1 MDNKRIQKYDQV
13 ISELLALYEI
23 SSIPFLYSE
32 ESLVEEIREKAVRL
46 FGIRYFAVSIGPKDN
61 RRLAK
66 SFGFRNLEEI
76 SKKVKQNKSN
86 QFYFSFGDRGE
97 LGELFME
104 QHHPI
109 SNRERRLYTVFA
121 HYIKKSLFSIRDIEK
136 LKRAKK
142 EHEFLLR
149 SKREQRLQTE
159 TLAKVILIFNT
170 KINLLEVLDE
180 ILYQAKRIVPYS
192 SANIAL
198 LEGNAIYIIRR
209 QGYQK
214 FGIEDFI
221 SKFIITLDKFS
232 LVEESVKMRKP
243 LLVSDTYKE
252 PRWVVVKEMNWI
264 RSHIS
269 IPICV
274 REHVLGL
281 LRLDSD
287 TPNKFSIEDVKR
299 LQPLANTAAIA
310 LEKARINQKTKRV
323 EEELKQS
330 YKKLKKVLEGV
341 GRAVALTV
349 DIRDPYT
356 AVHQRRVSQLSS
368 AIAKE
373 MNLTLDQIEE
383 IHIAGI
389 LHDVGKVSIPAEIL
403 TKPGRLTDI
412 EMSLLKTH
420 PQVGYDILDKIDF
433 PWPLAKIVLQHHE
446 RMDGSGYPAGLSGK
460 KILLEARILGVA
472 DVVEAMSSHRPY
484 RPALGLNKAL
494 EEISKNRGI
503 FYDPEVVDACLKLFK
518 EKGFKFDYERK
529 IIE

>member
-1 MDNKRIQKYDQV
+1 MPVCLHEDV
-13 ISELLALYEI
+13 
-23 SSIPFLYSE
+23 
-32 ESLVEEIREKAVRL
+32 
-46 FGIRYFAVSIGPKDN
+46 
-61 RRLAK
+61 
-66 SFGFRNLEEI
+66 
-76 SKKVKQNKSN
+76 
-86 QFYFSFGDRGE
+86 
-97 LGELFME
+97 LGVL
-104 QHHPI
+104 
-109 SNRERRLYTVFA
+109 
-121 HYIKKSLFSIRDIEK
+121 
-136 LKRAKK
+136 
-142 EHEFLLR
+142 
-149 SKREQRLQTE
+149 
-159 TLAKVILIFNT
+159 ILDSVT
-170 KINLLEVLDE
+170 
-180 ILYQAKRIVPYS
+180 P
-192 SANIAL
+192 
-198 LEGNAIYIIRR
+198 G
-209 QGYQK
+209 
-214 FGIEDFI
+214 
-221 SKFIITLDKFS
+221 KFS
-232 LVEESVKMRKP
+232 VE
-243 LLVSDTYKE
+243 D
-252 PRWVVVKEMNWI
+252 I
-264 RSHIS
+264 
-269 IPICV
+269 
-274 REHVLGL
+274 
-281 LRLDSD
+281 
-287 TPNKFSIEDVKR
+287 KR

-323 EEELKQS
+323 EEELK
-330 YKKLKKVLEGV
+330 LKKVLEGV
-341 GRAVALTV
+341 VRAVALTV

-356 AVHQRRVSQLSS
+356 AGHQRRVSQLSS

-403 TKPGRLTDI
+403 TKPSRLTDI

-529 IIE
+529 INE

>member
-23 SSIPFLYSE
+23 SSIPFFYSE
-32 ESLVEEIREKAVRL
+32 ESLLEEIREKAVRL
-46 FGIRYFAVSIGPKDN
+46 FGVRYFALSIGPKDH
-61 RRLAK
+61 RRLAR
-66 SFGFRNLEEI
+66 SFGFRNLGEI
-76 SKKVKQNKSN
+76 SEKVKQNKSN

-97 LGELFME
+97 LGELFIE
-104 QHHPI
+104 QRHPV

-136 LKRAKK
+136 FKRVKK
-142 EHEFLLR
+142 EYEFLLR
-149 SKREQRLQTE
+149 SQREQRLQTE
-159 TLAKVILIFNT
+159 KLAKLILNLNT
-170 KINLLEVLDE
+170 KNNLLEILDE
-180 ILYQAKRIVPYS
+180 VLYQAKRIVPYS

-198 LEGNAIYIIRR
+198 LEGNDIHIIRR

-221 SKFIITLDKFS
+221 SKFVIKLGKFPLTEE
-232 LVEESVKMRKP
+232 LVKTKKP
-243 LLVSDTYKE
+243 LFIPDTYKD
-252 PRWVVVKEMNWI
+252 PRWVVVKETNWI

-287 TPNKFSIEDVKR
+287 TPNKFSVEDMKL

-310 LEKARINQKTKRV
+310 LKEAREYRKTEQV

-341 GRAVALTV
+341 VQAVALTV
-349 DIRDPYT
+349 EIRDPYT
-356 AVHQRRVSQLSS
+356 AGHQRRVSQLSS

-383 IHIAGI
+383 IHIAGV
-389 LHDVGKVSIPAEIL
+389 LHDIGKISAPTEIL
-403 TKPGRLTDI
+403 SKPGRLNGM
-412 EMSLLKTH
+412 EMSLLKAH
-420 PQVGYDILDKIDF
+420 PQVGYDILEKIDF
-433 PWPLAKIVLQHHE
+433 PWSLAKIVLQHHE

-460 KILLEARILGVA
+460 EILLEARILGVA

-484 RPALGLNKAL
+484 RPALGINKAL

-503 FYDPEVVDACLKLFK
+503 LYDTEVVNTCLKVFK
-518 EKGFKFDYERK
+518 EKGFKFE
-529 IIE
+529 